1 MKGNKMSKEILEL
14 EQKFGAEMGEQ
25 NSKRLIVTAFVGGE
39 YGACIQL
46 TTDNDYFTLT
56 EEQVK
61 ELINVMQKR
70 LAYEEGFNATD
81 A

>member
-1 MKGNKMSKEILEL
+1 MKGNKMSKDILEL
-14 EQKFGAEMGEQ
+14 EQQFGEEMGEQ
-25 NSKRLIVTAFVGGE
+25 SRRLIVTAFVGGE

-46 TTDNDYFTLT
+46 TTDKDYFTLT

-61 ELINVMQKR
+61 ELINVMRKR
-70 LAYEEGFNATD
+70 LNHEEGFNATD

>member
-1 MKGNKMSKEILEL
+1 MKGNEMSKDILEL
-14 EQKFGAEMGEQ
+14 EQKFGEEMVEQ
-25 NSKRLIVTAFVGGE
+25 SRRLIVTAFVGGE

-46 TTDNDYFTLT
+46 TTDKDYFTLT

-70 LAYEEGFNATD
+70 LNHEEGFNATD